1 MFFKNT
7 PLIDFLLNHLTE
19 CPLKSNWEN
28 EEITSDI
35 CKPLHFSFRYAYL
48 PFGQGP
54 RGCVGMRFALMEA
67 KLGLANVVRRY
78 TLLPSDKT
86 VEPLK
91 LDPQSGIA
99 YVKDGLH
106 VKVERRF

>member
-1 MFFKNT
+1 
-7 PLIDFLLNHLTE
+7 
-19 CPLKSNWEN
+19 
-28 EEITSDI
+28 
-35 CKPLHFSFRYAYL
+35 
-48 PFGQGP
+48 
-54 RGCVGMRFALMEA
+54 MEA

-86 VEPLK
+86 VEPLQ

-106 VKVERRF
+106 IKVERRFWIDIYYEKCVKVICFFKCDELAPFGLVLLRIYHSLGEK

>member
-1 MFFKNT
+1 MHT
-7 PLIDFLLNHLTE
+7 LY
-19 CPLKSNWEN
+19 SYWEN
-28 EEITSDI
+28 EGITSDI
-35 CKPLHFSFRYAYL
+35 CKLLVFFSFRYAYL

-67 KLGLANVVRRY
+67 KLGLANVIRRY

-86 VEPLK
+86 VEPLQ

-106 VKVERRF
+106 IKVERRF

>member
-1 MFFKNT
+1 MHT
-7 PLIDFLLNHLTE
+7 LY
-19 CPLKSNWEN
+19 SYWEN
-28 EEITSDI
+28 EGITSDI
-35 CKPLHFSFRYAYL
+35 CKLLVFFSFRYAYL

-86 VEPLK
+86 VEPLQ
-91 LDPQSGIA
+91 LDPQSGVVA

-106 VKVERRF
+106 IKVEKRF

>member
-1 MFFKNT
+1 
-7 PLIDFLLNHLTE
+7 
-19 CPLKSNWEN
+19 
-28 EEITSDI
+28 
-35 CKPLHFSFRYAYL
+35 
-48 PFGQGP
+48 
-54 RGCVGMRFALMEA
+54 MRFALMEA
-67 KLGLANVVRRY
+67 KLGLANVVRKY

-106 VKVERRF
+106 IKVERRF